1 MGHKDFRSQLA
12 SPNLGTSSGNC
23 IIALDSN
30 KNYLLTTTAYTSATT
45 RKQQC
50 YKEDKRSFVSTEPN
64 TQDLIHKNLT
74 SVDALDVACV
84 YLLYRGKSI
93 VYIGQSRNFYSRIQ
107 SHKKTKNFTHF
118 RCLRCHPQRL
128 DYWEGKLI
136 FEYKP
141 EYNKRGVNSR
151 EGTLVPLGVHDGKHR
166 KLRARR

>member
-1 MGHKDFRSQLA
+1 M
-12 SPNLGTSSGNC
+12 C
-23 IIALDSN
+23 I
-30 KNYLLTTTAYTSATT
+30 
-45 RKQQC
+45 R
-50 YKEDKRSFVSTEPN
+50 E
-64 TQDLIHKNLT
+64 
-74 SVDALDVACV
+74 
-84 YLLYRGKSI
+84 RGKSI